1 MTSTLN
7 PHFLSQ
13 MEATPTLNLQD
24 GTDYPHSGLF
34 DMLHKGLK
42 GSFAYKASV
51 TDFDI
56 TQSGGG
62 SFTSLAIK
70 GGAVIRN
77 GVSATVGSGSGTTTT
92 ILLDTSVAEGGFTV
106 NGTSVTANQDVT
118 PVSGGDVYL
127 MIVADANDAIKIR
140 GRNADINKAPMLLT
154 TDIPIAM
161 VKMTANSD
169 DDASDRPI
177 QYFTTDKTE
186 NGLTLMYDNGG
197 VAAAVGQISTSAAET
212 LWMTTNDITFANPG
226 SQTDLII
233 QDAIPTDA
241 ATGPSLS
248 LKNNRPS
255 AANNDIAGTI
265 NFVAAD
271 NAGSSADAPTTSI
284 ISKILNVAAGGEY
297 ADLRINVA
305 DYNGTLTETLTL
317 IGQSTNPSA
326 TSTGSATTGHKSV
339 RVGVR
344 KAVPLSTLDIGGSM
358 SVPIRL
364 ITATSEVDEVD
375 RHIVSNDGGGTAVTL
390 TLPSLAVVGD
400 GRMYTITNYGSSA
413 CTLEGYSSDDITS
426 PLGAANTFGLSATK
440 NCTIISRYNGGSSA
454 SWYLV
459 GYFL

>member
-271 NAGSSADAPTTSI
+271 NAGSSADAPTASI
-284 ISKILNVAAGGEY
+284 VSKILNNVANNEFG
-297 ADLRINVA
+297 DLRFSVA
-305 DYNGTLTETLTL
+305 NQNGSLLETLSL
-317 IGQSTNPSA
+317 V
-326 TSTGSATTGHKSV
+326 GSAAAADA
-339 RVGVR
+339 RVGI
-344 KAVPLSTLDIGGSM
+344 KTAAPESTLDVTGTIGATF
-358 SVPIRL
+358 VHD
-364 ITATSEVDEVD
+364 TATTK
-375 RHIVSNDGGGTAVTL
+375 NL
-390 TLPSLAVVGD
+390 
-400 GRMYTITNYGSSA
+400 
-413 CTLEGYSSDDITS
+413 DITS
-426 PLGAANTFGLSATK
+426 SFVVLDNSSPVAVNLPAVATATNRLYYLKNNGGGAATLEPNANGEH
-440 NCTIISRYNGGSSA
+440 IIMVNGGVAYKTGGGSPQFELA
-454 SWYLV
+454 QGEWATITGGTGHWYLIQKGTV
-459 GYFL
+459 L